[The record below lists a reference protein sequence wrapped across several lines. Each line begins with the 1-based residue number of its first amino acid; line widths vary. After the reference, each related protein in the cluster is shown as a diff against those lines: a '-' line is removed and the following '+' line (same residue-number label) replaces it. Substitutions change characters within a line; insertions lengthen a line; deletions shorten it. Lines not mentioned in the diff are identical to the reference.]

1 MRIQAGTLHLFRS
14 VVIRLKPHGRKGQ
27 FLCRVNIGMRHVDTP
42 VENRGLTE
50 HDVFFV
56 GFVLS
61 GDILQPLKPHQVHH
75 SRAIGKMSYQPA
87 LTTFSEHFKTQNPSA
102 QLDVR
107 HVAVYLMDVIQTTAV
122 HILVWEIIQQVA

>member
-27 FLCRVNIGMRHVDTP
+27 FLCRVNIGMSHVDAS
-42 VENRGLTE
+42 VENRRLAK
-50 HDVFFV
+50 HDVFLV

-61 GDILQPLKPHQVHH
+61 GDILQSLKPHQVYHT
-75 SRAIGKMSYQPA
+75 RTVGEMSYQPA
-87 LTTFSEHFKTQNPSA
+87 LAAFAEQFKTQNPSA

-107 HVAVYLMDVIQTTAV
+107 HVAVYLMNVIQTTTV